1 MEKAAFDSGEWEI
14 YEANLRPSLGPQK
27 QDSENRNLEPMRCTH
42 TCVCVCTRACGHEH
56 VGKRMGWTFMERKR
70 AQVTEWDESLLSTLQ
85 ICPSV
90 LEQLPG
96 HFLNLI

>member
-42 TCVCVCTRACGHEH
+42 TCVCVCVCACVH
-56 VGKRMGWTFMERKR
+56 VGMSMLGKEWVGLLWSEREPK
-70 AQVTEWDESLLSTLQ
+70 
-85 ICPSV
+85 
-90 LEQLPG
+90 
-96 HFLNLI
+96 